1 LAREMDE
8 KMMSEI
14 NTDSKHI
21 FLINGYLQQI
31 KSRAEN
37 IFYSASPEC
46 KKKISQDING
56 LKCEK
61 CNKIF

>member
-37 IFYSASPEC
+37 IFYSACPVC

-56 LKCEK
+56 FKCEK